1 MLVKNTNNSAY
12 TRAEKLLSYPMIESA
27 SSTGA
32 HQQPQTVV
40 RDLFGY
46 TKVVMMPQ
54 VNNNAAS
61 SSGQHSII
69 NKGVY
74 ELAPP
79 ILNVSK
85 DSSMVDNSS
94 QLGDIL
100 KDSSQQNRVVDNVM
114 QFFRYKDNVS
124 DKKKQ

>member
-1 MLVKNTNNSAY
+1 M
-12 TRAEKLLSYPMIESA
+12 
-27 SSTGA
+27 
-32 HQQPQTVV
+32 
-40 RDLFGY
+40 
-46 TKVVMMPQ
+46 
-54 VNNNAAS
+54 
-61 SSGQHSII
+61 I

-79 ILNVSK
+79 ILNISK

-100 KDSSQQNRVVDNVM
+100 KDTSQQNRVVDNVM

-124 DKKKQ
+124 DKKK

>member
-1 MLVKNTNNSAY
+1 M
-12 TRAEKLLSYPMIESA
+12 
-27 SSTGA
+27 
-32 HQQPQTVV
+32 
-40 RDLFGY
+40 
-46 TKVVMMPQ
+46 
-54 VNNNAAS
+54 
-61 SSGQHSII
+61 I

-100 KDSSQQNRVVDNVM
+100 KDTSQQNRVVDNVM

-124 DKKKQ
+124 DKKK